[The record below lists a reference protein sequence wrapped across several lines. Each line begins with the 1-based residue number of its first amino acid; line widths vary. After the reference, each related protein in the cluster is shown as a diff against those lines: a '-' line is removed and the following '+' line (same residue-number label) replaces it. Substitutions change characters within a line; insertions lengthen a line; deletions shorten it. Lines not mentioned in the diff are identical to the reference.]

1 MASCLYAALLLCLV
15 PQGILAEY
23 YGKFIGNIKT
33 NAHDFKGKVYAVSEN
48 QVYIAEMSY
57 DGQGPAAYFWA
68 GKGAEPDNQG
78 SAVPDEDNSSKVL
91 QRYDNSLVLL
101 RLPKKITEYDYL
113 GIYCKK
119 FAANF
124 GHVLFRN
131 VQLPMEQR
139 LEPMATKKNG
149 VKANE
154 VILKD
159 SATIELRDFEYDGQG
174 GDVYFAVGAN
184 RDDSKDRLTK
194 LADENGRNSRLG
206 AYQPARTI
214 TLRLPEG
221 HHWNEYKWFTVYNF
235 DGSGESYGDVYV
247 DTSVAEKLP
256 VHAPMSKVS
265 KRNVQGGG
273 DSGMGGSA
281 GMSPVTVMSLLGL
294 TCLVAFVSR
303 WHC

>member
-23 YGKFIGNIKT
+23 YGRFIGNIKT
-33 NAHDFKGKVYAVSEN
+33 NAHDFKGKVYAVSDN
-48 QVYIAEMSY
+48 QVYIAEMTY

-124 GHVLFRN
+124 GHVMFRN
-131 VQLPMEQR
+131 VELPMEQR
-139 LEPMATKKNG
+139 LGPMPTKKNG

>member
-1 MASCLYAALLLCLV
+1 MASCLHAALLLCLV
-15 PQGILAEY
+15 PQGILGVY

-33 NAHDFKGKVYAVSEN
+33 NAHDFRGKVYAVSED
-48 QVYIAEMSY
+48 QVYIADMTY
-57 DGQGPAAYFWA
+57 DGLGPAAYFWA
-68 GKGAEPDNQG
+68 GKGAEPDNHG
-78 SAVPDEDNSSKVL
+78 SAVPDEDNSSRVL

-113 GIYCKK
+113 GIYCSK

-124 GHVLFRN
+124 GHVMIRN
-131 VQLPMEQR
+131 MELPMEQR
-139 LEPMATKKNG
+139 LGPMATKKNG
-149 VKANE
+149 VRANE
-154 VILKD
+154 VTLKD
-159 SATIELRDFEYDGQG
+159 SATIELKDFEYDGQG

-184 RDDSKDRLTK
+184 KDDPKDRLTK
-194 LADENGRNSRLG
+194 LADENGRSTKLG

-221 HHWNEYKWFTVYNF
+221 HHWNEYKWFTVYNY
-235 DGSGESYGDVYV
+235 DGNGESYGDITI

-256 VHAPMSKVS
+256 VHAPKSKVF

-273 DSGMGGSA
+273 SGMGGCA
-281 GMSPVTVMSLLGL
+281 GMSPATLMSVLGL

-303 WHC
+303 WRC